1 MTRPRTHSDHAPA
14 VLPTARGPGHCAHP
28 LGAATI
34 HAANQTAKRCRAGR
48 ARTRRDL
55 PQPASPSR
63 RPGSGLPGRG
73 HRPTRNTGSSAD
85 QVGAEFAVQQIH
97 QGLPVLGGRFGRP
110 QVRLGLVDR
119 ADGGDWWWVVVDDPQ
134 RPPVR
139 GPFKPYRARCVAQT
153 QPETSPTKTTQGP
166 SFPLLPEQS

>member
-1 MTRPRTHSDHAPA
+1 MTRPKTRSDHAPA
-14 VLPTARGPGHCAHP
+14 VLPTAREPGHSAHP
-28 LGAATI
+28 LGRHLPTQRPARHSAA
-34 HAANQTAKRCRAGR
+34 APGG
-48 ARTRRDL
+48 RTRRDL
-55 PQPASPSR
+55 PQPASQADSR
-63 RPGSGLPGRG
+63 AAGLPGRG
-73 HRPTRNTGSSAD
+73 HRPTRKTGSPAD